1 MADPLEPYLG
11 IKLGSLIAGFL
22 GGLVKALIMPSA
34 TPSGALFSCVI
45 GALTAG
51 QMGPVVTWS
60 KSPGGTTLGP
70 NSSGLVT
77 CDTIAPLCQA
87 SPAILITKMCTSGL
101 VTNNGRIEILINFS
115 GAVSN
120 QGNVPLHNASVCEDD
135 DANNPPGV
143 CDQTFNIGDLAAKG
157 ASPTWALTSVAVPR
171 SWKVDDFVGLFAG
184 MHALAAKVGMAIEGG
199 DMSAI
204 DGPAVLSLTV
214 AGQASARPL
223 PRSAAKPGWSVAVTG
238 PLGGAA
244 LALRQRRA
252 LRLEP
257 LLEQGKRL
265 NGLGLCCGDISD
277 GLVREMEKF
286 ADMSGCGCNLRALEV
301 PVAGGASLEDALT
314 STGATEGTNRFA
326 PQAIRALNAAT
337 SRGVQGATG
346 GYDPGLPTRRRASD

>member
-1 MADPLEPYLG
+1 MTTIGGTGELELLAL
-11 IKLGSLIAGFL
+11 IKKFL
-22 GGLVKALIMPSA
+22 GAE
-34 TPSGALFSCVI
+34 
-45 GALTAG
+45 AG
-51 QMGPVVTWS
+51 GDDAAVLAEMGPF
-60 KSPGGTTLGP
+60 
-70 NSSGLVT
+70 
-77 CDTIAPLCQA
+77 TIA
-87 SPAILITKMCTSGL
+87 STDM
-101 VTNNGRIEILINFS
+101 
-115 GAVSN
+115 AVE
-120 QGNVPLHNASVCEDD
+120 GVHFDLGWMTAED
-135 DANNPPGV
+135 AGWRALALAL
-143 CDQTFNIGDLAAKG
+143 GDLAAKG

-214 AGQASARPL
+214 AGHASARPL

-257 LLEQGKRL
+257 RLEQGKRL

-286 ADMSGCGCNLRALEV
+286 AEMSGCGCDLRALDV

-314 STGATEGTNRFA
+314 SGEEVELVCVGPEDVVRSAGLTTVGVLTRERAVNLEGAEIAGR
-326 PQAIRALNAAT
+326 
-337 SRGVQGATG
+337 
-346 GYDPGLPTRRRASD
+346 GYDHFA